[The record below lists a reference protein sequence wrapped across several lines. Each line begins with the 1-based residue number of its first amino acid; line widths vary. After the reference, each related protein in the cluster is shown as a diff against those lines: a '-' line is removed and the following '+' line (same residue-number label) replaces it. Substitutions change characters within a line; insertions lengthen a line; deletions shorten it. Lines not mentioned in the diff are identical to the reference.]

1 MENELIWKS
10 NFNKEERVWYNVNLL
25 NRRIEFCYELDS
37 EGSTYCFSLL
47 SECRDDVQETI
58 KIMLQDEGIGI
69 LVVEDNRDF
78 YTIVTNSNFQFV
90 K

>member
-1 MENELIWKS
+1 MENLVWKS
-10 NFNKEERVWYNVNLL
+10 NYNKEYKVWYNINLL

-37 EGSTYCFSLL
+37 EGGVYRFSLL
-47 SECRDDVQETI
+47 SECRDDVQEKI
-58 KIMLQDEGIGI
+58 KVMLADEGIGI
-69 LVVEDNRDF
+69 LVVEDNWDF